1 MNAPTTAPAA
11 LPHWDLTGIYPSLQS
26 EAFAQAVADLKE
38 RLTELDAYLIE
49 HGLADTANP
58 IGFDPTRVK
67 AAIDG
72 YLDRMNALLRLFNTL
87 TAYVSGHVT
96 MNSYDAVAKRW
107 QSELEMLGVRVRQQR
122 LRFQAWLG
130 RSAEALPAVLELD
143 GPARAHAFYLR
154 ETVEQSRYLM
164 SDAEE
169 ALAAELAPS
178 SDGAWEKLQGTLC
191 SQLTVN
197 FERNGQVE
205 KLPIAAL
212 QAVGQHDPD
221 PEVRRRAYTAE
232 VAAWAAVREP
242 VAAALNGIKGT
253 VNVLNRRRG
262 RSDALHATIDQA
274 RLDRPTLDT
283 LLGAMRESFPMFRRY
298 FRAKAHRLGQAD
310 ALPWWDIFAPVGEQT
325 RHYTWPE
332 TAEFIVTHFGTF
344 SSRLANLAQR
354 AFANHWIDAEP
365 RDGKVGGAFCMRVPA
380 LKESRVL
387 CNFDGSLDEVSTV
400 AHELGHAF
408 HNECL
413 ASKTPLQII
422 TPMTLAETASI
433 FCQTLITDAT
443 LAAAASAGEKL
454 AILETYLIDAA
465 QVIVDI
471 SSRFLFEKEVFER
484 RAQSELSADDFCE
497 IMVRC
502 QKETYGAGLD
512 ERFMHPYMWA
522 WKPHYYSGYL
532 SFYNFPYAFGLL
544 FGTGLYAIYQER
556 GKTFVPE
563 YEELLAS
570 TGEANAADLALRFG
584 IDIRRPEFWQG
595 SLNLIGQRI
604 EQYIAL

>member
-1 MNAPTTAPAA
+1 MPTTPPAA
-11 LPHWDLTGIYPSLQS
+11 LPHWDLTGIYPGLQS
-26 EAFAQAVADLKE
+26 EAFAQAVIDLKQ
-38 RLTELDAYLIE
+38 RLTDLDAYLIE
-49 HGLADTANP
+49 HGLTDAAQP
-58 IGFDPTRVK
+58 IEPDLVRVK

-72 YLDRMNALLRLFNTL
+72 YLDRTNALLRLFNTM
-87 TAYVSGHVT
+87 TAYVSGHIT
-96 MNSYDAVAKRW
+96 TDSYDAVAKRL
-107 QSELEMLGVRVRQQR
+107 QSELEMLGVRVRQQG
-122 LRFQAWLG
+122 LSFQAWLG
-130 RSAEALPAVLELD
+130 RSAEALPAVLEPE

-169 ALAAELAPS
+169 SLAAELSPG
-178 SDGAWEKLQGTLC
+178 SDSAWGKLQGTLC

-197 FERNGQVE
+197 FERNGQIE
-205 KLPIAAL
+205 KLPIATL
-212 QAVGQHDPD
+212 QSVGQHDPD
-221 PEVRRRAYTAE
+221 PDVRRRAYDAE
-232 VAAWAAVREP
+232 LAAWASVREP
-242 VAAALNGIKGT
+242 LAAALNGIKGT
-253 VNVLNRRRG
+253 VNVLNKRRG
-262 RSDALHATIDQA
+262 RSDALHATLDQA
-274 RLDRPTLDT
+274 RIDRATLEAM
-283 LLGAMRESFPMFRRY
+283 LGAMRESFPMFRRY
-298 FRAKAHRLGQAD
+298 FQAKAHRLGHMD
-310 ALPWWDIFAPVGEQT
+310 ALPWWDIFAPAGAQT
-325 RHYTWPE
+325 RTYTWPE
-332 TAEFIVTHFGTF
+332 TADFIVTQFGTF
-344 SSRLANLAQR
+344 SGRLANLAQR

-365 RDGKVGGAFCMRVPA
+365 RDGKRGGAFCMRIPA

-413 ASKTPLQII
+413 LSKTPLQII

-443 LAAAASAGEKL
+443 LAAAESTGEKL

-484 RAQSELSADDFCE
+484 RAQAELSSDDFCE

-502 QKETYGAGLD
+502 QKDTYGAGLD
-512 ERFMHPYMWA
+512 ERYLHPYMWA
-522 WKPHYYSGYL
+522 WKPHYYSGRL

-544 FGTGLYAIYQER
+544 FATGLYAIYQER
-556 GKTFVPE
+556 DKSFVPE

-584 IDIRRPEFWQG
+584 IDIRGPEFWQG
-595 SLNLIGQRI
+595 SLKLIGQRI
-604 EQYIAL
+604 EQYVAL